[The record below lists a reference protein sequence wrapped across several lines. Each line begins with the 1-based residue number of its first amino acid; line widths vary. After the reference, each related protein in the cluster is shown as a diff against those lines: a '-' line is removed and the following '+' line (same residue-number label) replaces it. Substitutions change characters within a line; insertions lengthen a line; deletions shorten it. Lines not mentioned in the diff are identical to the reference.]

1 MDISGYTCKGTLHL
15 HVQTEGTTILG
26 VIMAIVILSQEKI
39 TVSCSDQIGFI

>member
-15 HVQTEGTTILG
+15 QTEGTTILG